1 MALLARNVLGRFGLP
16 LARLG
21 GRRVM
26 ALALHGGAGRSWRL
40 ASACGGAALQDA
52 KHGEYREP
60 RHDDGIC
67 PGRPSAVPGR
77 GDERVNHQGQPRS
90 GDQGARQ
97 VRPARRPRCRVRPE
111 GAWPP
116 LSRRTR
122 RQGRLPRTPAAS
134 PGRQG
139 SSRAGPG
146 PGSGRRWR
154 RSPTKRSTRP
164 SLDRVPPPGT
174 AAEPARAPA
183 GSSPRRTVPGRSA
196 PRRASRGCPTASTPR
211 MRRRTRQHQ
220 QMNTR
225 LCPSRSPSRAP
236 LIRPTVRAR
245 V

>member
-97 VRPARRPRCRVRPE
+97 VRPAGAAAAFARKEPGRRYRGERADRDVYPE
-111 GAWPP
+111 HQPP
-116 LSRRTR
+116 ALVVKVPAE
-122 RQGRLPRTPAAS
+122 QGRAQDRPAVAAI
-134 PGRQG
+134 PDKAEYAAI
-139 SSRAGPG
+139 AGP
-146 PGSGRRWR
+146 
-154 RSPTKRSTRP
+154 RSS
-164 SLDRVPPPGT
+164 
-174 AAEPARAPA
+174 ARY
-183 GSSPRRTVPGRSA
+183 SS
-196 PRRASRGCPTASTPR
+196 
-211 MRRRTRQHQ
+211 
-220 QMNTR
+220 
-225 LCPSRSPSRAP
+225 
-236 LIRPTVRAR
+236 
-245 V
+245 